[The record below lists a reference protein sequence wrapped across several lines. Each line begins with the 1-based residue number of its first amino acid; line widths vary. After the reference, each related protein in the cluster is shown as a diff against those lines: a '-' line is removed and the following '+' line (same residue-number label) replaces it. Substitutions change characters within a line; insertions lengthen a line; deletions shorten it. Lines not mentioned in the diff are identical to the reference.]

1 MRFGIMT
8 ARRGWMEK
16 NDVLNTLSPPQL
28 LAALRPLPK

>member
-1 MRFGIMT
+1 MT

-16 NDVLNTLSPPQL
+16 KNILNTCPPQKL